1 MTTNHISKFK
11 EFMTDLGMWEQ
22 FMSDHQN
29 CQGAYNGEVLTIDD
43 FLATVEPSAIFDA
56 SPYANNEEWQTVK
69 ELWNIEFAKGK
80 IENVPAEEM
89 DDKQL
94 AYTSTL
100 SGYKFCTRCYQL
112 KPLHQFNNEK
122 SRIDGYS
129 PYCKDCNS
137 STDNHAPIKVLTLH
151 EGVYSQNRVFLSK
164 DLSTL
169 IKDKDLKSCKV
180 MSRKGHIFL
189 VFSKSGKSKNLKYY
203 KYADAYSV
211 SDIEISKSLTR
222 FFRKTVEDA
231 FYLHLSK
238 NTSKKDYVITIEVL
252 KVYSPEDYKSIRFIR
267 KEEHPMVQKK
277 EEAPVDVTHVVDDPG
292 KKWNDMTSNEKIDY
306 LNSCIS
312 DPNNIIPEGKFDMMS
327 LLCDYLIENYDHST
341 GDMTNGE
348 KVMATTLTKLG
359 WKLQKPVRVIK
370 YEEFRI

>member
-80 IENVPAEEM
+80 IENVPAEEI

-122 SRIDGYS
+122 SRLDGYS

-137 STDNHAPIKVLTLH
+137 SADNHAPVKVLTLH

-164 DLSTL
+164 DLSIL

-267 KEEHPMVQKK
+267 KEEHPMDQKK
-277 EEAPVDVTHVVDDPG
+277 EEVPAASHVVPEPDKTWEDMNTSEKVDYINSLLVDPH
-292 KKWNDMTSNEKIDY
+292 NVVPS
-306 LNSCIS
+306 
-312 DPNNIIPEGKFDMMS
+312 KFDLLT
-327 LLCDYLIENYDHST
+327 LLCDYIVEHPAKDGMSYGEN
-341 GDMTNGE
+341 
-348 KVMATTLTKLG
+348 VMATSLAKMG